1 MASNFVMHQGVKVM
15 EGTKAFELL
24 NSKNPEDR
32 KKADRLMAFC
42 RKAEACGYVYEEV
55 AKLRQEYADVV

>member
-15 EGTKAFELL
+15 EGTKTFELL
-24 NSKNPEDR
+24 NSRDPADR

-42 RKAEACGYVYEEV
+42 RKAEACGYVYDEV
-55 AKLRQEYADVV
+55 MKLRQEYSDVV

>member
-1 MASNFVMHQGVKVM
+1 MASNFVMHQDVKVM
-15 EGTKAFELL
+15 EGTKAYELL
-24 NSKNPEDR
+24 TSKNPEDR

-42 RKAEACGYVYEEV
+42 RKAEACGYVYDQI